1 LDQLNQVLDDL
12 QGYVKDLED
21 EKNKEKIITANKSM
35 IMSSRDSFGSGDKN
49 EPCEQCESLQAELD

>member
-1 LDQLNQVLDDL
+1 
-12 QGYVKDLED
+12 VKDLED